1 MRRVTAD
8 QPRRRRSRRGEGDQ
22 LRSEVLEAVNRLL
35 DEWGSHERLTIRAV
49 AREVGVVPGS
59 IYLHFADKSELVW
72 AALAGKYGQL
82 AQRMGEAGEAAGEQG
97 PRERLRAQAR
107 AYCQFAVD
115 NPGQYRL
122 MYETGQPPVEWARA
136 PAHPA
141 RLVSGRFRAAL
152 DACADAGHA
161 LRLPPRQSA
170 HTLWTG
176 LHGLITIQH
185 AVGLPAEMP
194 LLGEL
199 ADGLVDALVAPSAV
213 PGTKP
218 PADTEA
224 ERLLSRW
231 IIDADQSGP

>member
-1 MRRVTAD
+1 MRHVTAD

-49 AREVGVVPGS
+49 AKEVGVAPGS
-59 IYLHFADKSELVW
+59 IYLHFPDKSQLVW
-72 AALAGKYGQL
+72 AALGGKYDQL
-82 AQRMGEAGEAAGEQG
+82 AQRMSEADTAAADRG
-97 PRERLRAQAR
+97 PRERLRAQVR

-122 MYETGQPPVEWARA
+122 MYEIGQPPVEWAQA
-136 PAHPA
+136 SAHPA
-141 RLVSGRFRAAL
+141 RRVSGRFRAAL
-152 DACADAGHA
+152 GACASAGHA

-176 LHGLITIQH
+176 LHGIITIQH
-185 AVGLPAEMP
+185 AVGLPAEMS

-199 ADGLVDALVAPSAV
+199 ADGLLDALVAAEAGPDTAM
-213 PGTKP
+213 

-224 ERLLSRW
+224 ERILSRW
-231 IIDADQSGP
+231 ILDVGQPEP